1 MRHSTYHEIRGYM
14 EQEELELRSH
24 LRVKS
29 PLFNFE
35 CSGLLI
41 IQHLGSANDR
51 LSTILSIK
59 QHKFGVR
66 VNLGEQNPSIGRQL
80 PLLTFDEL

>member
-1 MRHSTYHEIRGYM
+1 MIHSTYHEIRGYM
-14 EQEELELRSH
+14 EREELELRSH

-35 CSGLLI
+35 CSGLLM

-51 LSTILSIK
+51 LAAILIFK